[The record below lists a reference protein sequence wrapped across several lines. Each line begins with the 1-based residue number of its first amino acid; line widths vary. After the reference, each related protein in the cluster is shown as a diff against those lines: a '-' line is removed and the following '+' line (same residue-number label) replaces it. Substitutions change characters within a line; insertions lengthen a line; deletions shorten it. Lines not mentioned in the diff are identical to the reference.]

1 MLRLLSRLTEA
12 TAAIPVRL
20 TSIDTSIPIPA
31 IDSDSI
37 KRGADIERISR
48 QSSLLMLR
56 NFKKAPSFNCQI
68 KIRSGKIHA
77 CSTISCHA
85 NGYKQLQCD
94 SIIELVVC
102 QIYFN
107 LLSIVIHA
115 PVSFTDIPQTTAI
128 TKRLLSAR
136 ARAKK
141 MFRQFNEAESEDECL
156 DEDIRR
162 RLTDEEGRREIEKI
176 ISLQEMIKI
185 KSMPKEQRDQ
195 LIKRIKD
202 IEGISQRQAVR
213 ILGVTPKMVD
223 RA

>member
-1 MLRLLSRLTEA
+1 
-12 TAAIPVRL
+12 
-20 TSIDTSIPIPA
+20 
-31 IDSDSI
+31 
-37 KRGADIERISR
+37 
-48 QSSLLMLR
+48 
-56 NFKKAPSFNCQI
+56 
-68 KIRSGKIHA
+68 
-77 CSTISCHA
+77 
-85 NGYKQLQCD
+85 
-94 SIIELVVC
+94 
-102 QIYFN
+102 
-107 LLSIVIHA
+107 
-115 PVSFTDIPQTTAI
+115 
-128 TKRLLSAR
+128 
-136 ARAKK
+136 